1 MWRFIVF
8 AFLPG
13 LAFADSV
20 ETEAQGCMYASSSV
34 ELRNCLSDVFYRR
47 GFELDERIASV
58 SSSLNDAGGLKA
70 DVMAAKFE
78 SEMTAWRLETDERCD
93 RDDIVAR
100 ELCRL
105 SALETQERELSRD
118 LDFAMREFGGY

>member
-8 AFLPG
+8 AFLPA

-20 ETEAQGCMYASSSV
+20 EDEAQGCMYSNSSV

-58 SSSLNDAGGLKA
+58 ASSLGNAGGLKS
-70 DVMAAKFE
+70 DVLAAKFE
-78 SEMTAWRLETDERCD
+78 SNMTAWRVETDERCD
-93 RDDIVAR
+93 SMEVVAR

-105 SALETQERELSRD
+105 SALEQQEKDLSRQ
-118 LDFAMREFGGY
+118 LDFAMREYGGN

>member
-8 AFLPG
+8 AFLPA

-20 ETEAQGCMYASSSV
+20 GDEAQGCMYTSNSA
-34 ELRNCLSDVFYRR
+34 EMRNCLSDVFYRR

-58 SSSLNDAGGLKA
+58 ASSLSNAGGLQA
-70 DVMAAKFE
+70 DVLAAKFE
-78 SEMTAWRLETDERCD
+78 SNMTAWRVETDERCD
-93 RDDIVAR
+93 SLEVVAR

-105 SALETQERELSRD
+105 SALEQQETDLSRQ
-118 LDFAMREFGGY
+118 LDFAMREFGGN